1 MDTNAEVFVTLSAD
15 LLARLRKAAR
25 REHIPLQWL
34 VAGLICDTVDA
45 EGLRDLVG
53 ESSSPGR

>member
-34 VAGLICDTVDA
+34 VAGLICDAVGT
-45 EGLRDLVG
+45 EGVRDLVA
-53 ESSSPGR
+53 ESARAGR

>member
-15 LLARLRKAAR
+15 LLARLREAAR

-45 EGLRDLVG
+45 EGLRDLVA
-53 ESSSPGR
+53 EPVAVGR